1 MGCTEAPAPVLV
13 LGGINMDILG
23 TPHEK
28 LLLRD
33 SNPGRVCLRP
43 GGVGRNIAWGMRKLG
58 LRVELITAVGN
69 DAFGAVLLDSC
80 AREGIGMA
88 HALRTNAASGAY
100 LCLHDADGDMLCA
113 INQMEVVE
121 KISPARL
128 APLLPALRRAPLIVL
143 DANLPR
149 DTLAYI
155 AEQTEAPLLLDPVS
169 AAKAPRALPIL
180 PRLAAIKPNRLEAEA
195 LSGID
200 CTSPDGLCRAA
211 SWFLSRG
218 VRRVYLSLGA
228 GGVYYADMH
237 EHGQLPIFTRQ
248 AANKADVTGADTTS
262 ADTTGAGD
270 AMTAAL
276 AWGMLQGLS
285 VHDCTRLG
293 LAASAMRI
301 ADGTLDPNIIT
312 AMLLEASQAKEYR

>member
-1 MGCTEAPAPVLV
+1 MGCTDDRAPALV

-23 TPHEK
+23 TPHAK

-58 LRVELITAVGN
+58 LQVELITAVGN

-80 AREGIGMA
+80 ARDGIGTA
-88 HALRTNAASGAY
+88 HALRATTASGAY

-113 INQMEVVE
+113 INQMEAVE
-121 KISPARL
+121 TISPARL
-128 APLLPALRRAPLIVL
+128 APLLNALRRAPLIVL

-155 AEQTEAPLLLDPVS
+155 AEQTDAPLLLDPVS

-200 CTSPDGLCRAA
+200 CSAPGGLRRAA
-211 SWFLSRG
+211 DWLLSRG
-218 VRRVYLSLGA
+218 VGRVYLSLGA
-228 GGVYYADMH
+228 DGVYYADAH
-237 EHGQLPIFTRQ
+237 KHGQLP
-248 AANKADVTGADTTS
+248 AWVYKGVGAST
-262 ADTTGAGD
+262 DTTGAGD

-276 AWGMLQGLS
+276 AWGTLQALC
-285 VHDCTRLG
+285 VRDCALLG
-293 LAASAMRI
+293 LAASSMRI
-301 ADGTLDPNIIT
+301 TEGTLNPDKIRT
-312 AMLLEASQAKEYR
+312 VLREAPQAGQNR